1 MQINKININNYGNL
15 SNKEINLDNKINII
29 YGKNEAGKS
38 TLLNFI
44 ESMFFGANK
53 NKGKFGANKNKGK
66 KLIPDFDRY
75 NPWNNGEYS
84 GTIDYQLENGEEFH
98 IYRDFKKKNPQILNK
113 LGKDISQEFNIDK
126 KNGNQFFT
134 EQTGMDRSL
143 IDSTII
149 TEQNQVELDEGTQ
162 NQLLQKIA
170 NLSESGEEELSYKKI
185 MDKLNK
191 ILLNEVGTERS
202 QLKPLNI
209 TISKI
214 DDYQNKIQDI
224 KQYEN
229 ERFEITQEIADIQEE
244 INKESENRN
253 IYDEVK
259 KIIDNDKIEQE
270 KIDEKYKTVKEN
282 KAKMEQYKE
291 ELDKTEN
298 EKNAER
304 KKQFKIR
311 ILANVILSIIAIS
324 LVLLPRNIIL
334 VAIPILIVLFIIINM
349 KHLKNEDNTSE
360 LTNKLEFLKNTTN
373 SIENEIKTMQDELYK
388 KDEAEKNRIITKCN
402 NEDISSLFS
411 SKIDEVISEN
421 TRSVEQNEIK
431 KHKLEIDKQEIE
443 KKFEKLAEYEENLEI
458 EKRRLEELEHKQK
471 IIKETMEILNKSYE
485 DMKENVAPK
494 FNKNL
499 SKNIEVFSNDKYKEI
514 TITDKIFVKL
524 DNGEN
529 VPIEKLSTGTIEQIY
544 LAFRLSVIEEIS
556 KEKMPIVLDEAFA
569 YYDDER
575 LLQTLKFLDI
585 INNQIIILTCTKR
598 EKSLLDKAQIS
609 YNLIE
614 L

>member
-53 NKGKFGANKNKGK
+53 NKGKKI
-66 KLIPDFDRY
+66 IPDFDRY

-304 KKQFKIR
+304 KKHIKIR

-324 LVLLPRNIIL
+324 LVFLPRNIIL
-334 VAIPILIVLFIIINM
+334 VAIPILIVIFIIINM
-349 KHLKNEDNTSE
+349 KHSKNEDNTSE
-360 LTNKLEFLKNTTN
+360 LTNKLEFLQNTTN
-373 SIENEIKTMQDELYK
+373 SVENEIKTMQDELYK

-499 SKNIEVFSNDKYKEI
+499 SKNIEVFSNEKYKEI

-585 INNQIIILTCTKR
+585 ISNQIIILTCTKR
-598 EKSLLDKAQIS
+598 EKSLLDKAQIR

>member
-53 NKGKFGANKNKGK
+53 NKGKKI
-66 KLIPDFDRY
+66 IPDFDRY

-304 KKQFKIR
+304 KKHIKIR

-324 LVLLPRNIIL
+324 LVFLPRNIIL

-349 KHLKNEDNTSE
+349 KHSKNENNTSE
-360 LTNKLEFLKNTTN
+360 LKNKLEFLQNTTN
-373 SIENEIKTMQDELYK
+373 SVENEIKTMQDELYK

-421 TRSVEQNEIK
+421 TRSVEQKEIK

-499 SKNIEVFSNDKYKEI
+499 SKNIEIFSNEKYREI

-585 INNQIIILTCTKR
+585 ISNQIIILTCTKR
-598 EKSLLDKAQIS
+598 EKSLLDKAQIR

>member
-44 ESMFFGANK
+44 ESMF
-53 NKGKFGANKNKGK
+53 FGANKNKGK

-224 KQYEN
+224 KKYEN

-304 KKQFKIR
+304 KKHFKIR

-324 LVLLPRNIIL
+324 LVFLPRNIIL

-349 KHLKNEDNTSE
+349 KQSKNEDNTSE

-373 SIENEIKTMQDELYK
+373 SIENEIKTMQDKLYK

-471 IIKETMEILNKSYE
+471 IIKIYQKILRYFLMKSTR
-485 DMKENVAPK
+485 K
-494 FNKNL
+494 
-499 SKNIEVFSNDKYKEI
+499 
-514 TITDKIFVKL
+514 
-524 DNGEN
+524 
-529 VPIEKLSTGTIEQIY
+529 
-544 LAFRLSVIEEIS
+544 
-556 KEKMPIVLDEAFA
+556 
-569 YYDDER
+569 
-575 LLQTLKFLDI
+575 
-585 INNQIIILTCTKR
+585 
-598 EKSLLDKAQIS
+598 
-609 YNLIE
+609 
-614 L
+614 

>member
-44 ESMFFGANK
+44 ESMF
-53 NKGKFGANKNKGK
+53 FGANKNKGK

-224 KQYEN
+224 KKYEN

-298 EKNAER
+298 EKNNER

-311 ILANVILSIIAIS
+311 ILTNVILSIIAIS

-349 KHLKNEDNTSE
+349 KHSKNEDNTSE

-373 SIENEIKTMQDELYK
+373 SIENEIKTMQDKLYK

-458 EKRRLEELEHKQK
+458 EKRRLEELEHKQT

-499 SKNIEVFSNDKYKEI
+499 SKNIEVFSNEKYKEI

-585 INNQIIILTCTKR
+585 ISNQIIILTCTKR
-598 EKSLLDKAQIS
+598 EKSLLDKAQIR

>member
-53 NKGKFGANKNKGK
+53 NKGKKI
-66 KLIPDFDRY
+66 IPDFDRY

-324 LVLLPRNIIL
+324 LVFLPRNIIL

-349 KHLKNEDNTSE
+349 KHSKNEDNTSE
-360 LTNKLEFLKNTTN
+360 LKNKLEFLQNTTN
-373 SIENEIKTMQDELYK
+373 SVENEIKTMQDELYK

-499 SKNIEVFSNDKYKEI
+499 SKNIEVFSNEKYKEI

-585 INNQIIILTCTKR
+585 ISNQIIILTCTKR
-598 EKSLLDKAQIS
+598 EKSLLDKAQIR

>member
-44 ESMFFGANK
+44 ESMF
-53 NKGKFGANKNKGK
+53 FGANKNKGK

-304 KKQFKIR
+304 KKHIKIR

-324 LVLLPRNIIL
+324 LVFLPRNITL

-349 KHLKNEDNTSE
+349 KHSKNEDNTSE
-360 LTNKLEFLKNTTN
+360 LKNKLEFLQNTTN
-373 SIENEIKTMQDELYK
+373 SVENEIKTMQDELYK

-499 SKNIEVFSNDKYKEI
+499 SKNIEVFSNEKYKEI

-585 INNQIIILTCTKR
+585 ISNQIIILTCTKR
-598 EKSLLDKAQIS
+598 EKSLLDKAQIR

>member
-38 TLLNFI
+38 TLLNFT
-44 ESMFFGANK
+44 ESMF
-53 NKGKFGANKNKGK
+53 FGANKNKGK

-298 EKNAER
+298 EKNNER

-311 ILANVILSIIAIS
+311 ILTNVILSIIAIS

-349 KHLKNEDNTSE
+349 KHSKNEDNTSE
-360 LTNKLEFLKNTTN
+360 LKNKLEFLQNTTN
-373 SIENEIKTMQDELYK
+373 SVENEIKTMQDELYK
-388 KDEAEKNRIITKCN
+388 KDEAEKNRIIKKCN
-402 NEDISSLFS
+402 NEDISSLFG

-458 EKRRLEELEHKQK
+458 EKRRLEELEHKQT

-499 SKNIEVFSNDKYKEI
+499 SKNIEVFSNEKYKEI

-598 EKSLLDKAQIS
+598 EKSLLDKAQIR

>member
-15 SNKEINLDNKINII
+15 SNKEINLDKKINII

-44 ESMFFGANK
+44 ESMF
-53 NKGKFGANKNKGK
+53 FGANKNKGK

-304 KKQFKIR
+304 KKHIKIR

-324 LVLLPRNIIL
+324 LAFLPRNIIL

-349 KHLKNEDNTSE
+349 KHSKNENNTSE
-360 LTNKLEFLKNTTN
+360 LKNKLEFLQNTTN
-373 SIENEIKTMQDELYK
+373 SVENEIKTMQDELYK

-421 TRSVEQNEIK
+421 KRSVEQNEIK

-499 SKNIEVFSNDKYKEI
+499 SKNIEVFSNEKYKEI

>member
-53 NKGKFGANKNKGK
+53 NKGKKI
-66 KLIPDFDRY
+66 IPDFDRY

-209 TISKI
+209 TIGKI

-304 KKQFKIR
+304 KKHIKIR

-324 LVLLPRNIIL
+324 LVFLPRNIIL

-349 KHLKNEDNTSE
+349 KHSKNENNTSE
-360 LTNKLEFLKNTTN
+360 LKNKLEFLKNTTN

-499 SKNIEVFSNDKYKEI
+499 SKNIEVFSNEKYKEI

-585 INNQIIILTCTKR
+585 ISNQIIILTCTKR
-598 EKSLLDKAQIS
+598 EKSLLDKAQIR

>member
-44 ESMFFGANK
+44 ESMF
-53 NKGKFGANKNKGK
+53 FGANKNKGK

-298 EKNAER
+298 EKNNER
-304 KKQFKIR
+304 KKQIKIR

-324 LVLLPRNIIL
+324 LVFLPRNIIL

-349 KHLKNEDNTSE
+349 KHSKNENNTSE
-360 LTNKLEFLKNTTN
+360 LKNKLEFLQNTTN
-373 SIENEIKTMQDELYK
+373 SVENEIKTMQDELYK

-499 SKNIEVFSNDKYKEI
+499 SKNIEVFSNEKYKEI

-585 INNQIIILTCTKR
+585 ISNQIIILTCTKR
-598 EKSLLDKAQIS
+598 EKSLLDKAQIR

>member
-53 NKGKFGANKNKGK
+53 NKGKKI
-66 KLIPDFDRY
+66 IPDFDRY

-253 IYDEVK
+253 IYGEVK

-298 EKNAER
+298 EKNNER

-349 KHLKNEDNTSE
+349 KHSKNEDNTSE

-373 SIENEIKTMQDELYK
+373 SVENEIKTMQDELYK

-499 SKNIEVFSNDKYKEI
+499 SKNIEVFSNEKYKEI

-598 EKSLLDKAQIS
+598 EKSLLDKAQIR

>member
-53 NKGKFGANKNKGK
+53 NKGK

-84 GTIDYQLENGEEFH
+84 GTIDYKLENGEEFH

-304 KKQFKIR
+304 KKHIKIR
-311 ILANVILSIIAIS
+311 ILTNVILSIIAIS

-349 KHLKNEDNTSE
+349 KHSKNEDNTSE

-499 SKNIEVFSNDKYKEI
+499 SKNIEVFSNEKYKEI

-585 INNQIIILTCTKR
+585 ISNQIIILTCTKR
-598 EKSLLDKAQIS
+598 EKSLLDKAQIR

>member
-44 ESMFFGANK
+44 ESMF
-53 NKGKFGANKNKGK
+53 FGANKNKGK

-191 ILLNEVGTERS
+191 MLLNEVGTERS

-304 KKQFKIR
+304 KKHIKIR

-324 LVLLPRNIIL
+324 LVFLPRNIIL

-349 KHLKNEDNTSE
+349 KHSKNEDNTSE
-360 LTNKLEFLKNTTN
+360 LKNKLEFLQNTTN
-373 SIENEIKTMQDELYK
+373 SVENEIKTMQDELYK

-499 SKNIEVFSNDKYKEI
+499 SKNIEVFSNEKYTEI

>member
-53 NKGKFGANKNKGK
+53 NKGKKI
-66 KLIPDFDRY
+66 IPDFDRY

-304 KKQFKIR
+304 KKHIKIR

-324 LVLLPRNIIL
+324 LVFLPRNIIL

-349 KHLKNEDNTSE
+349 KHSKNENNTSE
-360 LTNKLEFLKNTTN
+360 LKNKLEFLQNTTN
-373 SIENEIKTMQDELYK
+373 SVENEIKTMQDELYK

-499 SKNIEVFSNDKYKEI
+499 SKNIEVFSNEKYKEI

-524 DNGEN
+524 ENGEN

-585 INNQIIILTCTKR
+585 ISNQIIILTCTKR
-598 EKSLLDKAQIS
+598 EKSLLDKAQIR

>member
-15 SNKEINLDNKINII
+15 SNKEINLDKKINII

-44 ESMFFGANK
+44 ESMF
-53 NKGKFGANKNKGK
+53 FGANKNKGK

-224 KQYEN
+224 KKYEN

-304 KKQFKIR
+304 KKYIKIR

-324 LVLLPRNIIL
+324 LVFLPRNIIL

-349 KHLKNEDNTSE
+349 KHSKNEDNTSE

-402 NEDISSLFS
+402 NEDISSLFG

-499 SKNIEVFSNDKYKEI
+499 SKNIEVFSNEKYKEI

>member
-53 NKGKFGANKNKGK
+53 NKGK

-98 IYRDFKKKNPQILNK
+98 IYRDFKKRNPQILNK

-304 KKQFKIR
+304 KKHIKIR

-324 LVLLPRNIIL
+324 LVFLPRNIIL

-349 KHLKNEDNTSE
+349 KHSKNEDNTSE
-360 LTNKLEFLKNTTN
+360 LKNKLEFLQNTTN
-373 SIENEIKTMQDELYK
+373 SVENEIKTMQDELYK

-499 SKNIEVFSNDKYKEI
+499 SKNIEVFSNEKYKEI

-585 INNQIIILTCTKR
+585 ISNQIIILTCTKR
-598 EKSLLDKAQIS
+598 EKSLLDKAQIR

>member
-44 ESMFFGANK
+44 ESMF
-53 NKGKFGANKNKGK
+53 FGANKNKGK

-224 KQYEN
+224 KKYEN

-304 KKQFKIR
+304 KKHFKIR

-324 LVLLPRNIIL
+324 LVFLPRNIIL

-349 KHLKNEDNTSE
+349 KHSKNEDNTSE

-388 KDEAEKNRIITKCN
+388 KDEAEKNRIIKKCN
-402 NEDISSLFS
+402 NEDISSLFG

-499 SKNIEVFSNDKYKEI
+499 SKNIEVFSNEKYKEI

-585 INNQIIILTCTKR
+585 ISNQIIILTCTKR

>member
-53 NKGKFGANKNKGK
+53 NKDK

-304 KKQFKIR
+304 KKHIKIR

-324 LVLLPRNIIL
+324 LVFLPRNIIL

-349 KHLKNEDNTSE
+349 KHSKNEDNTSE
-360 LTNKLEFLKNTTN
+360 LKNKLEFLQNTTN
-373 SIENEIKTMQDELYK
+373 SVENEIKTMQDELYK

-499 SKNIEVFSNDKYKEI
+499 SKNIEVFSNEKYKEI

-598 EKSLLDKAQIS
+598 EKSLLDKAQIR

>member
-53 NKGKFGANKNKGK
+53 NKGKKI
-66 KLIPDFDRY
+66 IPDFDRY

-349 KHLKNEDNTSE
+349 KHSKNEDNTSE

-411 SKIDEVISEN
+411 SKIDEVISKN

-499 SKNIEVFSNDKYKEI
+499 SKNIEVFSNEKYKEI

-585 INNQIIILTCTKR
+585 ISNQIIILTCTKR
-598 EKSLLDKAQIS
+598 EKSLLDKAQIR

>member
-53 NKGKFGANKNKGK
+53 NKGKKI
-66 KLIPDFDRY
+66 IPDFDRY

-191 ILLNEVGTERS
+191 MLLNEVGTERS

-304 KKQFKIR
+304 KKHIKIR

-324 LVLLPRNIIL
+324 LVFLPRNIIL

-349 KHLKNEDNTSE
+349 KHSKNENNTSE
-360 LTNKLEFLKNTTN
+360 LKNKLEFLQNTTN
-373 SIENEIKTMQDELYK
+373 SVENEIKTMQDELYK

-499 SKNIEVFSNDKYKEI
+499 SKNIEVFSNEKYKEI

-585 INNQIIILTCTKR
+585 ISNQIIILTCTKR
-598 EKSLLDKAQIS
+598 EKSLLDKAQIR

>member
-15 SNKEINLDNKINII
+15 SNKEINLDKKINII

-44 ESMFFGANK
+44 ESMF
-53 NKGKFGANKNKGK
+53 FGANKNKGK

-244 INKESENRN
+244 INKETENRN

-304 KKQFKIR
+304 KKHIKIR

-324 LVLLPRNIIL
+324 LVFLPRNITI

-349 KHLKNEDNTSE
+349 KHSKNEDNTSE
-360 LTNKLEFLKNTTN
+360 LKNKLEFLQNTTN

-499 SKNIEVFSNDKYKEI
+499 SKNIEVFSNEKYKEI

-598 EKSLLDKAQIS
+598 EKSLLDKAQIG

>member
-44 ESMFFGANK
+44 ESMF
-53 NKGKFGANKNKGK
+53 FGANKNKGK

-282 KAKMEQYKE
+282 KAKIEQYKE

-304 KKQFKIR
+304 KKHIKIR

-324 LVLLPRNIIL
+324 LVFLPRNIIL

-349 KHLKNEDNTSE
+349 KHSKNENNTSE
-360 LTNKLEFLKNTTN
+360 LKNKLEFLQNTTN
-373 SIENEIKTMQDELYK
+373 SVENEIKTMQDELYK

-499 SKNIEVFSNDKYKEI
+499 SKNIEVFSNEKYKEI

-598 EKSLLDKAQIS
+598 EKSLLDKAQIR

>member
-44 ESMFFGANK
+44 ESMF
-53 NKGKFGANKNKGK
+53 FGANKNKGK

-126 KNGNQFFT
+126 KSGNQFFT

-304 KKQFKIR
+304 KKHIKIR

-324 LVLLPRNIIL
+324 LVFLPRNIIL

-349 KHLKNEDNTSE
+349 KHSKNENNTSE
-360 LTNKLEFLKNTTN
+360 LKNKLEFLQNTTN
-373 SIENEIKTMQDELYK
+373 SVENEIKTMQDELYK

-499 SKNIEVFSNDKYKEI
+499 SKNIEVFSNEKYKEI

-585 INNQIIILTCTKR
+585 ISNQIIILTCTKR
-598 EKSLLDKAQIS
+598 EKSLLDKAQIR

>member
-44 ESMFFGANK
+44 ESMF
-53 NKGKFGANKNKGK
+53 FGANKNKGK

-224 KQYEN
+224 KKYEN

-298 EKNAER
+298 EKNNER
-304 KKQFKIR
+304 KKHIKIR

-324 LVLLPRNIIL
+324 LVFLPRNIIL

-349 KHLKNEDNTSE
+349 KHSKNEDNTSE

-499 SKNIEVFSNDKYKEI
+499 SKNIEVFSNEKYKEI

>member
-44 ESMFFGANK
+44 ESMF
-53 NKGKFGANKNKGK
+53 FGANKNKGK

-324 LVLLPRNIIL
+324 LVFLPRNIIL

-349 KHLKNEDNTSE
+349 KHSKNEDNTSE
-360 LTNKLEFLKNTTN
+360 LINKLEFLKNTTN

-388 KDEAEKNRIITKCN
+388 KDEAEKNRIIIKCN

-458 EKRRLEELEHKQK
+458 EKRNLDELEHKQK

-499 SKNIEVFSNDKYKEI
+499 SKNIEVFSNEKYKEI

-598 EKSLLDKAQIS
+598 EKSLLDKAQIR

>member
-44 ESMFFGANK
+44 ESMF
-53 NKGKFGANKNKGK
+53 FGANKNKGK

-311 ILANVILSIIAIS
+311 ILENVILSIIAIS
-324 LVLLPRNIIL
+324 LVFLPRNIIL

-349 KHLKNEDNTSE
+349 KHSKNEDNTSE
-360 LTNKLEFLKNTTN
+360 LKNKLEFLQNTTN
-373 SIENEIKTMQDELYK
+373 SVENEIKTMQDELYK

-499 SKNIEVFSNDKYKEI
+499 SKNIEVFSNEKYKEI

-585 INNQIIILTCTKR
+585 ISNQIIILTCTKR
-598 EKSLLDKAQIS
+598 EKSLLDKAQIR

>member
-15 SNKEINLDNKINII
+15 SNKEINLDKKINII

-53 NKGKFGANKNKGK
+53 NKDK

-282 KAKMEQYKE
+282 KAKIEQYKE

-298 EKNAER
+298 EKNNER
-304 KKQFKIR
+304 KKHFKIK
-311 ILANVILSIIAIS
+311 ILANVILSIIAAIS
-324 LVLLPRNIIL
+324 LVFLPRNITL
-334 VAIPILIVLFIIINM
+334 VAIPILIVLFIIINI
-349 KHLKNEDNTSE
+349 KHSKNEDNTSE
-360 LTNKLEFLKNTTN
+360 LKNKLEFLQNTTN
-373 SIENEIKTMQDELYK
+373 SVENEIKTMQDELYK
-388 KDEAEKNRIITKCN
+388 KDEAEKNRIIAQCN

-499 SKNIEVFSNDKYKEI
+499 SKNIEVFSNEKYKEI

-598 EKSLLDKAQIS
+598 EKSLLDKAQIR

>member
-15 SNKEINLDNKINII
+15 SNKEINLDKKINII

-44 ESMFFGANK
+44 ESMF
-53 NKGKFGANKNKGK
+53 FGANKNKGK

-224 KQYEN
+224 KKYEN

-304 KKQFKIR
+304 KKYIKIR

-324 LVLLPRNIIL
+324 LVFLPRNIIL

-349 KHLKNEDNTSE
+349 KHSKNEDNTSE

-402 NEDISSLFS
+402 NEDISSLFG

-499 SKNIEVFSNDKYKEI
+499 SKNIEVFSNEKYKEI

-598 EKSLLDKAQIS
+598 EKSLLDKAQIR

>member
-44 ESMFFGANK
+44 ESMF
-53 NKGKFGANKNKGK
+53 FGANKNKGK

-298 EKNAER
+298 EKSNER

-349 KHLKNEDNTSE
+349 KHSKNEDNTSE

-421 TRSVEQNEIK
+421 TRSVEQKEIK

-443 KKFEKLAEYEENLEI
+443 KKFEKLSEYEENLEI

-499 SKNIEVFSNDKYKEI
+499 SKNIEVFSNEKYKEI

-598 EKSLLDKAQIS
+598 EKSLLDKAQIR

>member
-44 ESMFFGANK
+44 ESMF
-53 NKGKFGANKNKGK
+53 FGANKNKGK

-304 KKQFKIR
+304 KKHIKIR

-324 LVLLPRNIIL
+324 LVFLPRNIIL

-349 KHLKNEDNTSE
+349 KHSKNENNTSE
-360 LTNKLEFLKNTTN
+360 LKNKLEFLQNTTN
-373 SIENEIKTMQDELYK
+373 SVENEIKTMQDELYK

-499 SKNIEVFSNDKYKEI
+499 SKNIEVFSNEKYKEI

-585 INNQIIILTCTKR
+585 ISNQIIILTCTKR

>member
-53 NKGKFGANKNKGK
+53 NKGKKI
-66 KLIPDFDRY
+66 IPDFDRY

-304 KKQFKIR
+304 KKHIKIR

-324 LVLLPRNIIL
+324 LVFLPRNIIL

-349 KHLKNEDNTSE
+349 KHSKNENNTSE
-360 LTNKLEFLKNTTN
+360 LKNKLEFLQNTTN
-373 SIENEIKTMQDELYK
+373 SVENEIKTMQDELYK

-499 SKNIEVFSNDKYKEI
+499 SKNIEVFSNEKYKEI

-585 INNQIIILTCTKR
+585 ISNQIIILTCTKR

>member
-53 NKGKFGANKNKGK
+53 NKGKKI
-66 KLIPDFDRY
+66 IPDFDRY

-324 LVLLPRNIIL
+324 LVFLPRNIIL

-349 KHLKNEDNTSE
+349 KHSKNENNTSE
-360 LTNKLEFLKNTTN
+360 LKNKLEFLQNTTN
-373 SIENEIKTMQDELYK
+373 SVENEIKTMQDELYK

-499 SKNIEVFSNDKYKEI
+499 SKNIEVFSNEKYKEI

-598 EKSLLDKAQIS
+598 EKSLLDKAQIR

>member
-44 ESMFFGANK
+44 ESMF
-53 NKGKFGANKNKGK
+53 FGANKNKGK

-298 EKNAER
+298 EKNNER

-324 LVLLPRNIIL
+324 LVFLPRNIIL

-349 KHLKNEDNTSE
+349 KHSKNEDNTSE

-411 SKIDEVISEN
+411 SKIDEVISKN

-499 SKNIEVFSNDKYKEI
+499 SKNIEVFSNEKYKEI

-585 INNQIIILTCTKR
+585 ISNQIIILTCTKR
-598 EKSLLDKAQIS
+598 EKSLLDKAQIR

>member
-44 ESMFFGANK
+44 ESMF
-53 NKGKFGANKNKGK
+53 FGANKNKGK

-304 KKQFKIR
+304 KKHIKIR

-324 LVLLPRNIIL
+324 LVFLPRNIIL

-349 KHLKNEDNTSE
+349 KHSKNENNTSE

-458 EKRRLEELEHKQK
+458 EKRRLEELEHKQT

-499 SKNIEVFSNDKYKEI
+499 SKNIEVFSNEKYKEI

-598 EKSLLDKAQIS
+598 EKSLLDKAQIR

>member
-44 ESMFFGANK
+44 ESMF
-53 NKGKFGANKNKGK
+53 FGANKNKGK

-304 KKQFKIR
+304 KKHIKIR

-324 LVLLPRNIIL
+324 LVFLPRNIIL

-349 KHLKNEDNTSE
+349 KHSKNEDNTSE

-499 SKNIEVFSNDKYKEI
+499 SKNIEVFSNEKYKEI

-585 INNQIIILTCTKR
+585 ISNQIIILTCTKR
-598 EKSLLDKAQIS
+598 EKSLLDKAQIR

>member
-53 NKGKFGANKNKGK
+53 NKGKKI
-66 KLIPDFDRY
+66 IPDFDRY

-304 KKQFKIR
+304 KKHIKIR

-349 KHLKNEDNTSE
+349 KHSKNENNTSE
-360 LTNKLEFLKNTTN
+360 LKNKLEFLQNTTN
-373 SIENEIKTMQDELYK
+373 SVENEIKTMQDELYK

-499 SKNIEVFSNDKYKEI
+499 SKNIEVFSNEKYKEI

-598 EKSLLDKAQIS
+598 EKSLLDKAQIR

>member
-53 NKGKFGANKNKGK
+53 NKGKKI
-66 KLIPDFDRY
+66 IPDFDRY

-304 KKQFKIR
+304 KKHIKIR

-324 LVLLPRNIIL
+324 LVFLPRNIIL
-334 VAIPILIVLFIIINM
+334 VAIPILIVLFIIINI
-349 KHLKNEDNTSE
+349 KHSKNEDNTSE
-360 LTNKLEFLKNTTN
+360 LTNKLEFLQNTTN

-499 SKNIEVFSNDKYKEI
+499 SKNIEVFSNEKYKEI

-585 INNQIIILTCTKR
+585 ISNQIIILTCTKR
-598 EKSLLDKAQIS
+598 EKSLLDKAQIR

>member
-44 ESMFFGANK
+44 ESMF
-53 NKGKFGANKNKGK
+53 FGANKNKGK

-324 LVLLPRNIIL
+324 LVFLPRNIIL
-334 VAIPILIVLFIIINM
+334 VAIPILIVLFIIINI
-349 KHLKNEDNTSE
+349 KHSKNEDNTSE
-360 LTNKLEFLKNTTN
+360 LKNKLEFLQNTTN
-373 SIENEIKTMQDELYK
+373 SVENEIKTMQDELYK

-499 SKNIEVFSNDKYKEI
+499 SKNIEVFSNEKYKEI

-585 INNQIIILTCTKR
+585 ISNQIIILTCTKR
-598 EKSLLDKAQIS
+598 EKSLLDKAQIR

>member
-44 ESMFFGANK
+44 ESMF
-53 NKGKFGANKNKGK
+53 FGANKNKGK

-349 KHLKNEDNTSE
+349 KHSKNEDNTSE
-360 LTNKLEFLKNTTN
+360 LKNKLEFLQNTTN
-373 SIENEIKTMQDELYK
+373 SVENEIKTMQDELYK

-598 EKSLLDKAQIS
+598 EKSLLDKAQIR